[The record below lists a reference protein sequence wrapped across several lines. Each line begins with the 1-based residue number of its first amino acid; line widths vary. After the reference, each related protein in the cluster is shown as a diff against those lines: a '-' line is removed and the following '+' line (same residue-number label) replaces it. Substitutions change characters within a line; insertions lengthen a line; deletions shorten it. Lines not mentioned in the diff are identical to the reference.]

1 MTSTTS
7 PSSEKIEPQLRAI
20 RPSDAEA
27 LCAIFNMPGF
37 RWGTLRMPFEMVE
50 QVERRIA
57 KSGQET
63 TWIVAELDGKVV
75 GHGSLVV
82 QGSPRRSHIG
92 EINIGLDDGFVGK
105 GIGSAILA
113 ALLDVADNW
122 RALKRVE
129 LTVYADNEPAIRLYS
144 SHGFEIEGRHVKAG
158 FTDGQY
164 HDLLSMARLRF

>member
-7 PSSEKIEPQLRAI
+7 PPSEKIQPLLRSV

-37 RWGTLRMPFEMVE
+37 RWGTFRMPFEMVE
-50 QVERRIA
+50 QVARRIA

-92 EINIGLDDGFVGK
+92 EINVGLDDAFVGK
-105 GIGSAILA
+105 GIGSAILG

-129 LTVYADNEPAIRLYS
+129 LTVYADNEPALRLYK

>member
-7 PSSEKIEPQLRAI
+7 PSSAKIRPQLRSV

-37 RWGTLRMPFEMVE
+37 RRGTLRMPFEMVE

-75 GHGSLVV
+75 GHGRLVV
-82 QGSPRRSHIG
+82 QDSPRRSHVG
-92 EINIGLDDGFVGK
+92 EINIGLDDAFVGK
-105 GIGSAILA
+105 GIGSAILG

-129 LTVYADNEPAIRLYS
+129 LTVYADNEPAIRLYTS
-144 SHGFEIEGRHVKAG
+144 RGFQVEGRHVKAG

>member
-7 PSSEKIEPQLRAI
+7 PSAKKIQPQLRSV

-37 RWGTLRMPFEMVE
+37 RWGTFRMPFEMVE

-75 GHGSLVV
+75 GHGRLEV

-92 EINIGLDDGFVGK
+92 EINIGIDDAFVGK
-105 GIGSAILA
+105 GIGSAILG

-129 LTVYADNEPAIRLYS
+129 LTVYADNEPAIRLYT
-144 SHGFEIEGRHVKAG
+144 SHGFEVEGRHVKAG

-164 HDLLSMARLRF
+164 RDLLSMARLRF